1 MCGRKFAQ
9 FTSGSVSP
17 HIGPFGGMLGKA
29 RDNCAKTFA
38 AALIGALLSGPV
50 MAEEQTRTV
59 EGLPQPASRT
69 QTSNAGAATD
79 ILPLFVNSPE
89 RRQLAKDVEHLLR
102 ESTIEEAESHLN
114 KALDVCTLAVLLL
127 EQLRTPSLLAE
138 LQALGLRDD
147 SASAGLPSAA
157 GEPSAPASD
166 ELAELKA
173 ARDREQQRADALARD
188 LATATE
194 ELHAL
199 RSSLAQE
206 TASAAASA
214 QQWAELRASLEKEH
228 ERADA
233 VTRDLAAITEER
245 HAEQKLREQDATL
258 IALTRREVQELKEE
272 LGRER
277 QRNQAGSA
285 ASRKAEHPLNGKN
298 GEPMDVASLT
308 PDPNPSSPGRMN
320 VRTTASIQASTN
332 AVRGVPNVLDTA
344 TLSLQGR
351 IIQLFGVDTDGD
363 AASADEFT
371 KYLDRR
377 EVECE
382 PAGPTGAY
390 QCRVGRVDLS
400 LVVLFNGG
408 GRAAPDATPALR
420 LAADEARAAHVGIW
434 NK

>member
-1 MCGRKFAQ
+1 MCGRNFAQ
-9 FTSGSVSP
+9 FTSRSVSP
-17 HIGPFGGMLGKA
+17 RMVPFGGMLGKA

-50 MAEEQTRTV
+50 MAEEQTRTA
-59 EGLPQPASRT
+59 EGLSQPASRT
-69 QTSNAGAATD
+69 QTSNAGAAAD
-79 ILPLFVNSPE
+79 ILSLFVDSPE
-89 RRQLAKDVEHLLR
+89 RRQLAKEVERLLR

-114 KALDVCTLAVLLL
+114 KAIDVGTLAVLLL
-127 EQLRTPSLLAE
+127 EHLRTPSLLAE

-147 SASAGLPSAA
+147 SPSAGLPSAA
-157 GEPSAPASD
+157 GEPPAPTSD

-188 LATATE
+188 FATATE

-199 RSSLAQE
+199 RSLRAQE
-206 TASAAASA
+206 TASAAVNA
-214 QQWAELRASLEKEH
+214 QQWAELRASFEKEH

-245 HAEQKLREQDATL
+245 HAQQKLREHDATL
-258 IALTRREVQELKEE
+258 IASTRREVQELKEE

-277 QRNQAGSA
+277 QRNQAASA
-285 ASRKAEHPLNGKN
+285 ANRKAEHPLNGKN
-298 GEPMDVASLT
+298 GEPIDVANLA

-320 VRTTASIQASTN
+320 VQTTASVQASTN

-351 IIQLFGVDTDGD
+351 IIQLFGVETDGD

-382 PAGPTGAY
+382 PAGPTAAY
-390 QCRVGRVDLS
+390 QCQVGGMDLS
-400 LVVLFNGG
+400 MVVLFNGG
-408 GRAAPDATPALR
+408 GRAAPNATPALR
-420 LAADEARAAHVGIW
+420 LAADEARAARVVVW
-434 NK
+434 NR